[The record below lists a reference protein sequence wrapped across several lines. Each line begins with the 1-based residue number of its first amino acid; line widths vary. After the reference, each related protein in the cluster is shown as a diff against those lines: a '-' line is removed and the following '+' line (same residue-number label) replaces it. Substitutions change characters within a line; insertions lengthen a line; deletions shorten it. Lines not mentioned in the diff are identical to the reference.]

1 MATGGARPKAPKVQ
15 RAATIATESARSQE
29 NSTTGEEIPKVQK
42 TEFAHATDTL
52 VKSDLLKEY
61 PFCFAR

>member
-1 MATGGARPKAPKVQ
+1 MLFQQREQAAMATGGARPKAPKVQ

-42 TEFAHATDTL
+42 NRVYTCNIHF
-52 VKSDLLKEY
+52 S
-61 PFCFAR
+61 